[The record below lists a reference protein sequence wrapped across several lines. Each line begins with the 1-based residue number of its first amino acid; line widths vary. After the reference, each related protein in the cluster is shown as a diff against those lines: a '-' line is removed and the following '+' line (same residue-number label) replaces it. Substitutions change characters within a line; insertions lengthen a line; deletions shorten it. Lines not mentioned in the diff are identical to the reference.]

1 MKRKPDQMTAADFN
15 EYFKRKKVKAKV
27 SEHDIQSDF
36 VKEFRIKY
44 PQFLN
49 IMFAIP
55 NGGKR
60 HITTAMKLKREGA
73 VSGVPDIF
81 FAKSNGVKNGMF
93 IEFKAGGNKTT
104 ENQEKVI
111 KDLQKFGFYVFIAYS
126 CSEAINEIDNY
137 LNMRA

>member
-1 MKRKPDQMTAADFN
+1 MTAADFN

-27 SEHDIQSDF
+27 SEHDIQSEF
-36 VKEFRIKY
+36 VKEFRSKY
-44 PQFLN
+44 PEYVNLLHLIN
-49 IMFAIP
+49 NEP
-55 NGGKR
+55 DLVKYVKNTGKY
-60 HITTAMKLKREGA
+60 
-73 VSGVPDIF
+73 F
-81 FAKSNGVKNGMF
+81 FAKSNGIKNGMF
-93 IEFKAGGNKTT
+93 IEFKAGSNKTT